1 MGVQAFCV
9 CVCVCVS
16 VRACVRACVGGGAK
30 RWGGDWR
37 AGRERGPNR
46 QVGNGGRAERW
57 TGWRIECLLG
67 VWGEVER
74 GMTEGRQT
82 FKIKKHPSYL
92 EIVSSQQFW

>member
-1 MGVQAFCV
+1 MSGVGVQALCV
-9 CVCVCVS
+9 CVCV
-16 VRACVRACVGGGAK
+16 RARV
-30 RWGGDWR
+30 RWGGGLSDGVGEDWR
-37 AGRERGPNR
+37 VGRERGPNR

-57 TGWRIECLLG
+57 TGWRVECLLG

-74 GMTEGRQT
+74 GVTEGRQT